1 METIWI
7 YQFRLIVI
15 GDSTVGKSC
24 LLHRFTQGR
33 FPGLRSPACDPT
45 VGVDFFSRLLEIEPG
60 KRIKLQLWD
69 TAGQERFRSIT
80 RSYYRNSVG
89 GFLVFDITNRRSF
102 EHVKDWLE
110 EAKMHVQPFQIVFL
124 LVGHK
129 CDLASQRQVTRE
141 EAEKLSA
148 DCDLKCLSY
157 PWKCKGDY
165 LKNKGSLQFEDK
177 WDFMRPIVL
186 KLLRQESVTKQQWFD
201 LFSDV
206 HAVCLWDDKGPAKI
220 HQALKEDI
228 LEFIKQAQAR
238 VLSHQDDTALLKAYI
253 VEWRKF
259 FTQCDILPK
268 PFCQLEITLMGKQGS
283 NKKSNVEDSIV
294 RKLMLDTWNESIFS
308 NIKNRLQDSA
318 MKLVHAERL
327 GEAFDSQLVIGVR
340 ESYVNLCSN
349 PEDKLQIYRD
359 NFEKAYLDS
368 TERFYRTQA
377 PSYLQQNGVQNYMKY
392 ADAKL
397 KEEEKRALRYLET
410 RRECNSVEALME
422 CCVNALVTS
431 FKETI
436 LAECQGMIKRNETEK
451 LHLMFSLMDKVPN
464 GIEPMLKDL
473 EEHIISAGL
482 ADMVAAAET
491 ITTDSEKYVEQLL
504 TLFNRFSKL
513 VKEAFQDDPRFL
525 TARDKAY
532 KAVVN
537 DATIFKLELPL
548 KQKGV
553 GLKTQPESKCPELLA
568 NYCDMLL
575 RKTPLSKKLTS
586 EEIEAKLKEVLLV
599 LKYVQNKD
607 VFMRYHKAHLT
618 RRLILDISADSEI
631 EENMVEWLRE
641 VGMPADYVNKLARMF
656 QDIKVS
662 EDLNQA
668 FKEMHKNNKLAL
680 PADSVNIKIL
690 NAGAWSRSSE
700 KVFVSLPTELE
711 DLIPEV
717 EEFYKKNH
725 SGRKLHWHHLMSN
738 GIITFKNEVGQY
750 DLEVT
755 TFQLAVLFA
764 WNQRPREKI
773 SFENLKLATE
783 LPDAELRRT
792 LWSLVAFPKLKRQV
806 LLYEPQVNSPKDFT
820 EGTLFSVNQEF
831 SLIKNAKV
839 QKRGKINLI
848 GRLQLTT
855 ERMREEENEGIVQLR
870 ILRTQKCREQLKQ
883 LTATTIQRSNCKYKG
898 KRTFHSMRI
907 PGECS
912 SLFNGDPLLVKLK
925 GLGATVEQT
934 KPSSK
939 VEEHGTSSKVILK
952 TIKG

>member
-1 METIWI
+1 E
-7 YQFRLIVI
+7 
-15 GDSTVGKSC
+15 
-24 LLHRFTQGR
+24 
-33 FPGLRSPACDPT
+33 
-45 VGVDFFSRLLEIEPG
+45 
-60 KRIKLQLWD
+60 
-69 TAGQERFRSIT
+69 
-80 RSYYRNSVG
+80 
-89 GFLVFDITNRRSF
+89 
-102 EHVKDWLE
+102 
-110 EAKMHVQPFQIVFL
+110 
-124 LVGHK
+124 
-129 CDLASQRQVTRE
+129 
-141 EAEKLSA
+141 
-148 DCDLKCLSY
+148 
-157 PWKCKGDY
+157 
-165 LKNKGSLQFEDK
+165 
-177 WDFMRPIVL
+177 
-186 KLLRQESVTKQQWFD
+186 
-201 LFSDV
+201 
-206 HAVCLWDDKGPAKI
+206 
-220 HQALKEDI
+220 
-228 LEFIKQAQAR
+228 
-238 VLSHQDDTALLKAYI
+238 
-253 VEWRKF
+253 
-259 FTQCDILPK
+259 
-268 PFCQLEITLMGKQGS
+268 
-283 NKKSNVEDSIV
+283 
-294 RKLMLDTWNESIFS
+294 
-308 NIKNRLQDSA
+308 
-318 MKLVHAERL
+318 
-327 GEAFDSQLVIGVR
+327 
-340 ESYVNLCSN
+340 
-349 PEDKLQIYRD
+349 
-359 NFEKAYLDS
+359 
-368 TERFYRTQA
+368 
-377 PSYLQQNGVQNYMKY
+377 
-392 ADAKL
+392 
-397 KEEEKRALRYLET
+397 
-410 RRECNSVEALME
+410 
-422 CCVNALVTS
+422 
-431 FKETI
+431 
-436 LAECQGMIKRNETEK
+436 

-473 EEHIISAGL
+473 EEHIVSAGL

-491 ITTDSEKYVEQLL
+491 ITTVSV
-504 TLFNRFSKL
+504 LFFT
-513 VKEAFQDDPRFL
+513 FQDDPRFL

-870 ILRTQKCREQLKQ
+870 ILRTQAK
-883 LTATTIQRSNCKYKG
+883 
-898 KRTFHSMRI
+898 
-907 PGECS
+907 
-912 SLFNGDPLLVKLK
+912 LFFFLLVPHQEAIIQIMKMRKKITNAQLQTE
-925 GLGATVEQT
+925 LVE
-934 KPSSK
+934 
-939 VEEHGTSSKVILK
+939 ILK
-952 TIKG
+952 NMFLPQKKMIKEQIEWLIEHKYIRRDESDINTFIYMA

>member
-1 METIWI
+1 GP
-7 YQFRLIVI
+7 QRNLPHRLRAYHNFKEMFIVL
-15 GDSTVGKSC
+15 V
-24 LLHRFTQGR
+24 LL
-33 FPGLRSPACDPT
+33 
-45 VGVDFFSRLLEIEPG
+45 
-60 KRIKLQLWD
+60 
-69 TAGQERFRSIT
+69 
-80 RSYYRNSVG
+80 
-89 GFLVFDITNRRSF
+89 
-102 EHVKDWLE
+102 
-110 EAKMHVQPFQIVFL
+110 FQ
-124 LVGHK
+124 
-129 CDLASQRQVTRE
+129 
-141 EAEKLSA
+141 
-148 DCDLKCLSY
+148 
-157 PWKCKGDY
+157 
-165 LKNKGSLQFEDK
+165 NKGSLQFEDK
-177 WDFMRPIVL
+177 WDLMRPIVL

-206 HAVCLWDDKGPAKI
+206 HAVCLWDDKGPSKI

-228 LEFIKQAQAR
+228 LDFIKQAQAR

-268 PFCQLEITLMGKQGS
+268 PFCKLEITLLGNQGS

-294 RKLMLDTWNESIFS
+294 RKLMLDTWNESIFC

-349 PEDKLQIYRD
+349 ADDKLQIYRE

-368 TERFYRTQA
+368 TERFYKTQS

-392 ADAKL
+392 
-397 KEEEKRALRYLET
+397 
-410 RRECNSVEALME
+410 LME
-422 CCVNALVTS
+422 CCVNALVTL

-436 LAECQGMIKRNETEK
+436 LAECLGMIKRNETEK
-451 LHLMFSLMDKVPN
+451 LHLMFSLMDKVPS

-473 EEHIISAGL
+473 EDHIMSSGL
-482 ADMVAAAET
+482 ADMVASAET

-586 EEIEAKLKEVLLV
+586 EEIEAKLKEVYV
-599 LKYVQNKD
+599 LQMLITPLFNKD

-662 EDLNQA
+662 EDLNQS
-668 FKEMHKNNKLAL
+668 FKEMHKHNKLAL

-764 WNQRPREKI
+764 WNQRPRERI

-792 LWSLVAFPKLKRQV
+792 LWSLVAFSKLKRQV
-806 LLYEPQVNSPKDFT
+806 LSYEPVVGSPKDFA
-820 EGTLFSVNQEF
+820 EGTVFYINQEF
-831 SLIKNAKV
+831 SLIKNSKV

-855 ERMREEENEGIVQLR
+855 ERMREEENEVIVQLR
-870 ILRTQKCREQLKQ
+870 ILRTQEAIIQIMKMRKRISNAQLQ
-883 LTATTIQRSNCKYKG
+883 T
-898 KRTFHSMRI
+898 
-907 PGECS
+907 E
-912 SLFNGDPLLVKLK
+912 LV
-925 GLGATVEQT
+925 E
-934 KPSSK
+934 
-939 VEEHGTSSKVILK
+939 ILK
-952 TIKG
+952 NMFLPQKKMIKEQIEWLIEQKYIKRDETDINTFIYMA

>member
-1 METIWI
+1 M
-7 YQFRLIVI
+7 
-15 GDSTVGKSC
+15 
-24 LLHRFTQGR
+24 
-33 FPGLRSPACDPT
+33 
-45 VGVDFFSRLLEIEPG
+45 
-60 KRIKLQLWD
+60 
-69 TAGQERFRSIT
+69 
-80 RSYYRNSVG
+80 
-89 GFLVFDITNRRSF
+89 RSF
-102 EHVKDWLE
+102 AWGSSGDHVGDKSE
-110 EAKMHVQPFQIVFL
+110 EAP
-124 LVGHK
+124 GAW
-129 CDLASQRQVTRE
+129 DE
-141 EAEKLSA
+141 
-148 DCDLKCLSY
+148 
-157 PWKCKGDY
+157 
-165 LKNKGSLQFEDK
+165 NKGSLQFEDK

-377 PSYLQQNGVQNYMKY
+377 PFVFTTKWCTELYEIY
-392 ADAKL
+392 AKL

-750 DLEVT
+750 DLE
-755 TFQLAVLFA
+755 
-764 WNQRPREKI
+764 
-773 SFENLKLATE
+773 
-783 LPDAELRRT
+783 
-792 LWSLVAFPKLKRQV
+792 SLVAFPKLKRQV

-870 ILRTQKCREQLKQ
+870 ILRTQEAIIQIMKMRKKISNAQLQ
-883 LTATTIQRSNCKYKG
+883 T
-898 KRTFHSMRI
+898 
-907 PGECS
+907 E
-912 SLFNGDPLLVKLK
+912 LV
-925 GLGATVEQT
+925 E
-934 KPSSK
+934 
-939 VEEHGTSSKVILK
+939 ILK
-952 TIKG
+952 NMFLPQKKMIKEQIEWLIEHKYIRRDESDINTFIYMA